1 MTINKNHPIYLSKS
15 VALKCR
21 KKHVAL
27 LLIRAEEKRH
37 YGFIKDFST
46 FMYDHTLHCGRKH
59 FSRFRLQAFSTKEI
73 LKCSIKN
80 C

>member
-46 FMYDHTLHCGRKH
+46 FMYDHTLHRGRKH
-59 FSRFRLQAFSTKEI
+59 FSRFRLQAFSTKET